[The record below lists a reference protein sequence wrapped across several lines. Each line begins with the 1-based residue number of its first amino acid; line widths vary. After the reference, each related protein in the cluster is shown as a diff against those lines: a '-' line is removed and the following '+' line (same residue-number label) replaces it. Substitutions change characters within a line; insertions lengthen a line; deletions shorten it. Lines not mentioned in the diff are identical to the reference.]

1 MRGILGSVVIWRH
14 RFVGLLA
21 VVALLGTPVVEI
33 ACAILC
39 TPTQGVAQPAATNA
53 SHHDAGSRAHHRE
66 TAPSPQADT
75 SVPLDVTRLSAPACD
90 THGRPEGELQATLT
104 PSRGDTM
111 RDVALAPAPAPG
123 HESFASAG
131 VPHTTLG
138 YSPPPNLSA
147 TPGPL
152 VLRI

>member
-1 MRGILGSVVIWRH
+1 VVIWRH

-39 TPTQGVAQPAATNA
+39 NPTQAVTQPAATNA

-66 TAPSPQADT
+66 SAPSPQADT
-75 SVPLDVTRLSAPACD
+75 SVALNVTRLLAPACD

-104 PSRGDTM
+104 PSRGDIL
-111 RDVALAPAPAPG
+111 RDVSLAPALAPG
-123 HESFASAG
+123 HESLASTE

-138 YSPPPNLSA
+138 YSPPSDLSA
-147 TPGPL
+147 TPAPL